1 MMNANEAKRMT
12 NEVRET
18 EMQKAREAAQQTC
31 ETAISERI
39 EDAARNGYNTA
50 FHADDK
56 YICDKEFYKAVEQY
70 LGDRGYKVYQQS
82 ARVITIEW

>member
-1 MMNANEAKRMT
+1 MMNANEAKRMA

-50 FHADDK
+50 FHADNK
-56 YICDKEFYKAVEQY
+56 YFYNKDFYKAVKQY
-70 LGDRGYKVYQQS
+70 LEDKGYKVYQQS